1 MPVTAG
7 RVSPGAL
14 PDWLLGRGRLFITT
28 AEIAELTGLSES
40 AVPVHLHRVRAANKI
55 ISVTKGG
62 WVPVPPVYR
71 ADGGP
76 PPIHYIDYLMK
87 HLGHPYYV
95 GLLSAARIHGASH
108 QVPMVLQVVTTA
120 LLRDRSIGGS
130 RVQFIQRA
138 NTADRPTQRHDT
150 EAGPVTISTVETTV
164 LDLVEAPQRAAGLGN
179 VANVLGE
186 LVLDHRLDVAAL
198 AAAASRYPRTVVQRA
213 GWLLQHMS
221 SELDHHLDLT
231 PLEPLVDG
239 ADYTALDLESGADGD
254 RDLTWHV
261 IENTEVE
268 HDL

>member
-1 MPVTAG
+1 
-7 RVSPGAL
+7 
-14 PDWLLGRGRLFITT
+14 
-28 AEIAELTGLSES
+28 LTGRPACYLT
-40 AVPVHLHRVRAANKI
+40 NKI
-55 ISVTKGG
+55 VSVTKGG

-76 PPIHYIDYLMK
+76 PPIHYIDYVMQ

-108 QVPMVLQVVTTA
+108 QVPMVLQVVT
-120 LLRDRSIGGS
+120 
-130 RVQFIQRA
+130 
-138 NTADRPTQRHDT
+138 
-150 EAGPVTISTVETTV
+150 EAGPVTISTAETTV
-164 LDLVEAPQRAAGLGN
+164 LDLVEAPERAAGLGN

-186 LVLDHRLDVAAL
+186 FVLDHRLDVAAL

-213 GWLLQHMS
+213 GWLLRHMS
-221 SELDHHLDLT
+221 TELDHHLDLT
-231 PLEPLVDG
+231 RLEPLVDG

>member
-1 MPVTAG
+1 MTAAK
-7 RVSPGAL
+7 VSPGAL
-14 PDWLLGRGRLFITT
+14 PDWLLGRGRLFVTT
-28 AEIAELTGLSES
+28 AEIAALTGLSES

-55 ISVTKGG
+55 ISVTKGA
-62 WVPVPPVYR
+62 WVPVPLVYR

-76 PPIHYIDYLMK
+76 PPIQYIDDVMK
-87 HLGHPYYV
+87 YLGHPYYV

-150 EAGPVTISTVETTV
+150 EAGPVTISTIETTV
-164 LDLVEAPQRAAGLGN
+164 LDLVDAPERAAGLGN

-186 LVLDHRLDVAAL
+186 LILDNRIDVASL
-198 AAAASRYPRTVVQRA
+198 ADAASRYPRTVIQRT
-213 GWLLQHMS
+213 GWLLHHMAT
-221 SELDHHLDLT
+221 ELDGHLDLA
-231 PLEPLVDG
+231 PLQALVDG
-239 ADYTALDLESGADGD
+239 ADYTLLDLDSGADGD
-254 RDLTWHV
+254 RDPTWHV

>member
-1 MPVTAG
+1 M
-7 RVSPGAL
+7 S
-14 PDWLLGRGRLFITT
+14 
-28 AEIAELTGLSES
+28 LTGRPACYLI
-40 AVPVHLHRVRAANKI
+40 NKI
-55 ISVTKGG
+55 VSVTKGG

-76 PPIHYIDYLMK
+76 PPIHYIDYVMQ

-108 QVPMVLQVVTTA
+108 QVPMVLQVVT
-120 LLRDRSIGGS
+120 
-130 RVQFIQRA
+130 
-138 NTADRPTQRHDT
+138 
-150 EAGPVTISTVETTV
+150 EAGPVTISTAQTTV
-164 LDLVEAPQRAAGLGN
+164 LDLVEAPERAAGLGN

-254 RDLTWHV
+254 RDPTWHV